1 MGRKGELA
9 NEISFR
15 MRPKSVYDKRR
26 EMKVRAVV
34 ALLLVFVTGF
44 VRFCP
49 ACDEAALRDQLA
61 LGERE
66 AVQQASTAAPMV
78 GHACCQKAPAPDAPA
93 TPSSE
98 EPNPGDCGREHVSAI
113 LRVAV
118 PETVAEAYAVAGQE
132 LAATFAL
139 VMAEPTVREMLA
151 MSPVAQA
158 DSPPAPL
165 LALPI
170 RI

>member
-1 MGRKGELA
+1 
-9 NEISFR
+9 
-15 MRPKSVYDKRR
+15 
-26 EMKVRAVV
+26 MKVRAVV

-61 LGERE
+61 LGEPA
-66 AVQQASTAAPMV
+66 AVQQASTAAPMA
-78 GHACCQKAPAPDAPA
+78 GHACCQKTPAPHSPA

-98 EPNPGDCGREHVSAI
+98 DPNPGDCGREHVSAI

-118 PETVAEAYAVAGQE
+118 PEQATEAYSVTGQDLAVS
-132 LAATFAL
+132 FAP
-139 VMAEPTVREMLA
+139 VMAEPTMRQMLA
-151 MSPVAQA
+151 MSPTGQA
-158 DSPPAPL
+158 DPPPIPL